1 MKIYGNQQALERLSE
16 YAKNDRFPH
25 SLLIFGDSGTGKR
38 TLADY
43 TAMLYFCSEK
53 NGSPCMKCKNC
64 ERIEQHIH
72 PDVIYA
78 DCSELK
84 AETLREEILSTTY
97 ERAVENGIKVYIFS
111 EFQMLNNVC
120 QNALLTFLEEPSP
133 TVRFILTAS
142 NRNGILP
149 TILSRTAAIQTF
161 KLSVEECARAL
172 SDMGCANPRELAESS
187 GGNLGLALKASS
199 DKNAALYIDLTKE
212 LCGYIIE
219 KNEYKALNLL
229 AHLPQP
235 KEDKRAPLKIIIN
248 ETEKIFHDGLVA
260 AMGGKP
266 SSGCCAEI
274 SERIA
279 ESFSPDVLNKIAEE
293 AVKFSKDVTEKNFN
307 SKITQ
312 NAFISGIFSLIG

>member
-1 MKIYGNQQALERLSE
+1 MKIYGNNQALERLSE
-16 YAKNDRFPH
+16 YAKSNRFPH

-43 TAMLYFCSEK
+43 TAMLYFCLEK

-64 ERIEQHIH
+64 EKIEQHIH
-72 PDVIYA
+72 PDVIHV

-84 AETLREEILSTTY
+84 AEALREEILPTTY
-97 ERAVENGIKVYIFS
+97 EKAVENGIKVYIFS
-111 EFQMLNNVC
+111 EFQLLNNVC

-161 KLSVEECARAL
+161 KLSVEECAVAL
-172 SDMGCANPRELAESS
+172 AERGCSNPRDLAKSY
-187 GGNLGLALKASS
+187 GGNLGIALKASA
-199 DKNAALYIDLTKE
+199 DKNAALYIDLAKE
-212 LCGYIIE
+212 LCGYITD

-229 AHLPQP
+229 SHLPQP
-235 KEDKRAPLKIIIN
+235 KEDKRAPLKNIIN
-248 ETEKIFHDGLVA
+248 ETEKIFHDGLVI
-260 AMGGKP
+260 AMGGSP
-266 SSGCCAEI
+266 SSSCCPEI
-274 SERIA
+274 SEKISR
-279 ESFSPDVLNKIAEE
+279 SFSPAVLNKITEE
-293 AVKFSKDVTEKNFN
+293 TVKFSKDVTEMNFN

-312 NAFISGIFSLIG
+312 NAFISRIFSQMD